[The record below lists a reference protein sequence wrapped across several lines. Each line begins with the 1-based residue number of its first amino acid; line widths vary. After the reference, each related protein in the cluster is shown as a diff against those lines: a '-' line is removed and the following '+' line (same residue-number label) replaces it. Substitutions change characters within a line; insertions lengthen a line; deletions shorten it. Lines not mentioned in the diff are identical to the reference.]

1 MVTRAGSSRAGVLER
16 RDRGRDL
23 HRQLRTRREIK
34 RHARRA
40 DTAPDMIGVT
50 LGSYEVTEK
59 IGSGGVG
66 DVYKAVDHLLG
77 RNVALKFL
85 RPSLADCAEVV
96 QRFHAE
102 ARTLAQLIHPN
113 IAVLYCMMREGA
125 QLAMVMEYVEG
136 RTFGQ
141 LLDSGPLPV
150 ARAIPL
156 LMQALEGI
164 GHAHAAGVIHRDIK
178 PSNLMV
184 AANGC
189 VKVMDFGVARCLGTV
204 RQTRDGHMIGTAQ
217 YMSPE
222 QVRGLESDARS
233 DVYALGVLAYEMVT
247 GFVPFDSDSEY
258 ELCRAQ
264 VEDAP
269 RAPRTLAPDL
279 SPELEAVI
287 LRALEKDPSARFNSV
302 QALREALQAV
312 VSSTASAAEPPDA
325 DSLATRLVTTPL
337 RVALPSLPSVLPQ
350 SLAVA
355 ARATRSIGSRVG
367 FALPLGVLALCALLL
382 GAKLVQQ
389 QPAAEELAVT
399 AAAATRTAA
408 PPPPEQLRIALP
420 EPSPAPAPAASPK
433 RPARKLA
440 SPRKPELRSAQATA
454 APQASAEAESGGGE
468 WVVRK
473 R

>member
-1 MVTRAGSSRAGVLER
+1 MVTRAGSSRAGVQKR
-16 RDRGRDL
+16 RDPVRDL
-23 HRQLRTRREIK
+23 RVHLRTDRQIK
-34 RHARRA
+34 RQGRRT
-40 DTAPDMIGVT
+40 DTGPDMIGVT
-50 LGSYEVTEK
+50 LGSYEITEK

-113 IAVLYCMMREGA
+113 IAVLYCMMREGD

-150 ARAIPL
+150 ARALPL
-156 LMQALEGI
+156 LLQALEGI

-178 PSNLMV
+178 PSNLMLGT
-184 AANGC
+184 NGC

-247 GFVPFDSDSEY
+247 GFVPFDSESEY

-264 VEDAP
+264 VEDSP

-279 SPELEAVI
+279 SPDLEAVI
-287 LRALEKDPSARFNSV
+287 LRALEKDPAARFPSV

-312 VSSTASAAEPPDA
+312 SPPQRRSAPSPSTRTRSRPASSRHRSVSRCRPCF
-325 DSLATRLVTTPL
+325 
-337 RVALPSLPSVLPQ
+337 PQ
-350 SLAVA
+350 SLAKA
-355 ARATRSIGSRVG
+355 ARATRSLGARVG
-367 FALPLGVLALCALLL
+367 LALPLGAAALAALLL
-382 GAKLVQQ
+382 GAKLVRQ
-389 QPAAEELAVT
+389 QPSADELAVAAAGAAQ
-399 AAAATRTAA
+399 AAAAHAA
-408 PPPPEQLRIALP
+408 ASPPPEMLRIALP
-420 EPSPAPAPAASPK
+420 DPPRRTPPGPRRARRGNWRARASPSYDRRRLPPCRK
-433 RPARKLA
+433 R
-440 SPRKPELRSAQATA
+440 PRKPSR
-454 APQASAEAESGGGE
+454 GGTRG
-468 WVVRK
+468 
-473 R
+473 

>member
-1 MVTRAGSSRAGVLER
+1 
-16 RDRGRDL
+16 
-23 HRQLRTRREIK
+23 
-34 RHARRA
+34 
-40 DTAPDMIGVT
+40 MIGVT
-50 LGSYEVTEK
+50 LGSYEITDK

-113 IAVLYCMMREGA
+113 IAVLYCMMREGDS
-125 QLAMVMEYVEG
+125 LAMAMEYVEG

-156 LMQALEGI
+156 LLQALEGI

-178 PSNLMV
+178 PSNLML
-184 AANGC
+184 ASNGC

-247 GFVPFDSDSEY
+247 GFVPFDSESEY

-264 VEDAP
+264 VEDTP

-287 LRALEKDPSARFNSV
+287 LRALEKDPGERFPSV
-302 QALREALQAV
+302 QAMREALQAV
-312 VSSTASAAEPPDA
+312 VPTPGAAPEASDA

-337 RVALPSLPSVLPQ
+337 RVALPAVLPE

-355 ARATRSIGSRVG
+355 ARATRSLGARFG
-367 FALPLGVLALCALLL
+367 LALPLGALALCALLL
-382 GAKLVQQ
+382 GAKLVRQ

-399 AAAATRTAA
+399 AAAAARTAA

-420 EPSPAPAPAASPK
+420 KPSPASVAAPK
-433 RPARKLA
+433 RAPRRLA
-440 SPRKPELRSAQATA
+440 SPRKAELRSTPASA
-454 APQASAEAESGGGE
+454 AAEARAEAEAGGDE
-468 WVVRK
+468 WVIRT